1 MRSIEPFRT
10 FAAALLVGLVV
21 TASAPTTARAEDMP
35 LDRIVETLKTSI
47 REKNDAMRN
56 RMFFKLRALGS
67 KAVPALVDVLKE
79 NEPAVSDYAAFTL
92 GWIADPASIP
102 ELLAFLERGSSS
114 QKRHA
119 LQALGN
125 MAWGTP
131 RAVRSKVHELAVG
144 KMIPYLDSSDLAVRR
159 DAAYGLGLAGDTKA
173 IEPLRKLV
181 DHEDKVLRFL
191 AQEAI
196 DRIESVQ
203 RNR

>member
-1 MRSIEPFRT
+1 MRSILTLRK
-10 FAAALLVGLVV
+10 FATAFLVGLVL
-21 TASAPTTARAEDMP
+21 ASATAARAEDMP
-35 LDRIVETLKTSI
+35 LDRVIETMKTSI

-67 KAVPALVDVLKE
+67 KAVPALVGVLKE
-79 NEPAVSDYAAFTL
+79 NEPEVSDYAAFTL
-92 GWIADPASIP
+92 GWIADPTAIP
-102 ELLAFLERGSSS
+102 ELLAFLERGASS

-125 MAWGTP
+125 MAWGTKQEV
-131 RAVRSKVHELAVG
+131 RARVHELAVG

-159 DAAYGLGLAGDTKA
+159 DAAYGLGLAGDKKA
-173 IEPLRKLV
+173 IAPLRKLV

-203 RNR
+203 RNN